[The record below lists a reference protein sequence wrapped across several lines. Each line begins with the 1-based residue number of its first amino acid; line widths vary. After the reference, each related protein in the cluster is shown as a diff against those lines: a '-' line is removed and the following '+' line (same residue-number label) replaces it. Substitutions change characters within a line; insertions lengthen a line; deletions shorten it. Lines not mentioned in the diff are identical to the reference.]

1 MLSFIEQ
8 IAVLEKEIVMFI
20 LLKIILI
27 IILADFISGF
37 VHWLEDAYAKP
48 EMMFFGEIARENL
61 LHHDKPRDFLKKSWW
76 QSSYDLIALGLVIL
90 VVSWLAFGIMSVWL
104 VLLVVLSVNAN
115 QIHKWAHQNRQER
128 PWIISKLQDWNIVQ
142 GARQHGR
149 HHRGEK
155 NTYYCVITNV
165 LNPVLE
171 KMKFWIGLERVI
183 LMTTGVQRRQDGV

>member
-1 MLSFIEQ
+1 ML
-8 IAVLEKEIVMFI
+8 LN
-20 LLKIILI
+20 LLVIIL
-27 IILADFISGF
+27 LADFISGF

-48 EMMFFGEIARENL
+48 EMPFVGGIARENL
-61 LHHDKPRDFLKKSWW
+61 LHHDKPRDFLKKGWW

-90 VVSWLAFGIMSVWL
+90 AISWFAFGAVSIWL

-128 PWIISKLQDWNIVQ
+128 PWVISKLQDWHILQ

-155 NTYYCVITNV
+155 NTYYCVITNI

-171 KMKFWIGLERVI
+171 KLGFWVGLERSI
-183 LMTTGVQRRQDGV
+183 LWVTGVQRRQDGV